1 VNADVS
7 LFKNFAVRRISEAAR
22 LQFRAEAFNLPN
34 RANFLAPTAN
44 NKLFDT
50 KGAPVSF
57 AGQITALSTPSRE
70 IQFGLK
76 LLW

>member
-1 VNADVS
+1 VS
-7 LFKNFAVRRISEAAR
+7 GSVSGYTQR

-34 RANFLAPTAN
+34 RVNLAPPTTN

-50 KGAPVSF
+50 KGAPV
-57 AGQITALSTPSRE
+57 ATPSRE

-76 LLW
+76 FLW